1 MGNNGHIESAIQI
14 KIENEITE
22 IRYLLGIGLYKIYS
36 GENVDFYSEFGAEVA
51 YSCQEKS
58 NISATVDQINL
69 EELENIFENI
79 DYVFNTQDDK
89 NSNDDIEIIGKENE
103 GVATIKVEP
112 RPNSTIKPGL
122 CGEDNKGEDLVTLL
136 SGKMSINDPELAF
149 DSFGLTSIYFSD
161 KLEKFSYL
169 DDL

>member
-1 MGNNGHIESAIQI
+1 MG
-14 KIENEITE
+14 
-22 IRYLLGIGLYKIYS
+22 
-36 GENVDFYSEFGAEVA
+36 EVA

-58 NISATVDQINL
+58 NFSAAVGQINL

-89 NSNDDIEIIGKENE
+89 NSNDDIEIIGKDE

-169 DDL
+169 DG